1 MLELVAAAALAPW
14 AQPVRFRPLA
24 GWQTG
29 HSATITSTYGP
40 VPGVAS
46 PKESIAWMAKGVR
59 FSDRPSADP
68 PTRTLARLPPRGILV
83 SVVIYESGRKA
94 QRPIELRL
102 VHARRFPCCDGTYV
116 MGGEYGLSGGG
127 GPHNAYSVIVRI
139 YFGSPPTRTMRT
151 QAQRALDRLDLPPPR
166 R

>member
-14 AQPVRFRPLA
+14 AQPVRFRPLP

-29 HSATITSTYGP
+29 RSATITSTYGP

-59 FSDRPSADP
+59 FSDRAAADP
-68 PTRTLARLPPRGILV
+68 PTRTLARLSPRGILV

-102 VHARRFPCCDGTYV
+102 RRARRFPCCDGTYV
-116 MGGEYGLSGGG
+116 AGGEYGLSGGG
-127 GPHNAYSVIVRI
+127 PRNAYSVIVRI
-139 YFGSPPTRTMRT
+139 YFGSPPTRSMRG
-151 QAQRALDRLDLPPPR
+151 QAQRALDRLELPPPR
-166 R
+166 S